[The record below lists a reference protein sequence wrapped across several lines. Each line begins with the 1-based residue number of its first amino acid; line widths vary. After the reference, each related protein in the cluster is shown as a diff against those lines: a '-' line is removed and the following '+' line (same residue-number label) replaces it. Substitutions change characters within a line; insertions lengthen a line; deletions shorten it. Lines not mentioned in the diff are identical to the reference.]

1 MPVPVVPCKAIEI
14 GEARRAVVI
23 VEALTRENYAYFT
36 DLECTKETM
45 QPAPAGKA
53 HLGRVAEGAA
63 SEAASSARSINSMR
77 CERISHRGL
86 DESQATMQYAWKGNV
101 DGIRLTRMRARHLSK
116 SSVSVIETD
125 VGLHAIVCISS

>member
-1 MPVPVVPCKAIEI
+1 MSSHILRHVRHSRLPWSSLTSECLVTVSSGPAEAVPVPVVPCKAIEI

-63 SEAASSARSINSMR
+63 SEAASSARSINRVS
-77 CERISHRGL
+77 IKGK
-86 DESQATMQYAWKGNV
+86 QYA
-101 DGIRLTRMRARHLSK
+101 M
-116 SSVSVIETD
+116 
-125 VGLHAIVCISS
+125 

>member
-1 MPVPVVPCKAIEI
+1 MLVPVVPCKAIEI

-23 VEALTRENYAYFT
+23 VEALTLENYAYFT

-45 QPAPAGKA
+45 QPATAGKA

-77 CERISHRGL
+77 CEPKESGHDAVCVEKEPRRNNASGIQAPSG
-86 DESQATMQYAWKGNV
+86 SQAP
-101 DGIRLTRMRARHLSK
+101 RLAGEDEGEASQ
-116 SSVSVIETD
+116 
-125 VGLHAIVCISS
+125 